1 MTAGSKPSAELFVA
15 LGVGVFCLAP
25 TVDTNNT
32 YSMLS
37 TPRSLHAFAALALP
51 VSFVVGQ
58 QVDVPAPPAA
68 LAAIQAARLA
78 AHANHLASD
87 ELGGRLTGSL
97 GQHAAAAYIED
108 HFRALG
114 LEPLGDLPDGGGARS
129 FVQRY
134 GIERT
139 FLVDGAVVSVG
150 DAQLGEAFA
159 VMGARAGE
167 VAVEGEAIWLGYG
180 STRGEEPEVPADLD
194 LAGKVA
200 LVAVKSPR
208 GQAGGELSVEQK
220 FGMSFGVLGSL
231 GRTARTLAKR
241 GAAAVLY
248 VQGEDK
254 VGLSDVLNY
263 VAVSPGKA
271 MVSPNFPGADN
282 SMGMMSRLARSGGV
296 PTLVLSTAAS
306 RQALAQLGVS
316 GAQLDAFL
324 AGEDVEVAAKAG
336 VAGAMAYEVREDD
349 EARASNV
356 CAVLRGSDPALRD
369 EAVIYSA
376 HMDHVGR
383 RMDGDVFN
391 GADDNA
397 SGSAGLLAIARAFAE
412 AEQPPRRSVI
422 FLSVSGEELG
432 LWGSQF
438 YSDHSTWPLDKLVA
452 NVNTDMIGRSG
463 PESGPMEV
471 TVTPS
476 YRHAKFSTI
485 VRDAAAFG
493 RSMGVRFSSGDKYYS
508 RSDHYNFAK
517 KGIPVVFFCN
527 GEHEDY
533 HQVSDHAD
541 KLDPEKMER
550 IARLAFWTGWH
561 VANADERPENLGKQ
575 KGW

>member
-1 MTAGSKPSAELFVA
+1 MLRTSSALPA
-15 LGVGVFCLAP
+15 I
-25 TVDTNNT
+25 
-32 YSMLS
+32 
-37 TPRSLHAFAALALP
+37 AALALISCSA
-51 VSFVVGQ
+51 VAQ
-58 QVDVPAPPAA
+58 QADVPPQPAA
-68 LAAIQAARLA
+68 MQAIQAARLA
-78 AHANHLASD
+78 AHANYLASD
-87 ELGGRLTGSL
+87 ELGGRLTGSP
-97 GQHAAAAYIED
+97 GQHAAAAYIEE

-114 LEPLGDLPDGGGARS
+114 LEPLGDVEGGDDGPRS
-129 FVQRY
+129 FLQRY
-134 GIERT
+134 GVERT
-139 FLVDGAVVSVG
+139 FLADGAAVSVG
-150 DAQLGEAFA
+150 DADLGDTFA
-159 VMGARAGE
+159 LLGARAG
-167 VAVEGEAIWLGYG
+167 AVEVDGEAVWLGYG
-180 STRGEEPEVPADLD
+180 RTRGASRDVAEDADLT
-194 LAGKVA
+194 GKVA
-200 LVAVKSPR
+200 IVAVKGPR
-208 GQAGGELSVEQK
+208 GSVGGELSVEQK

-231 GRTARTLAKR
+231 GRTARGLAKL
-241 GAAAVLY
+241 GAAAVLF

-271 MVSPNFPGADN
+271 TVSPNFPGADN
-282 SMGMMSRLARSGGV
+282 SMGMMSRLARGGGV

-306 RQALAQLGVS
+306 ARALAALGVTQ
-316 GAQLDAFL
+316 AQLQAFL
-324 AGEDVEVAAKAG
+324 ADGEAAPEGRAG
-336 VAGAMAYEVREDD
+336 VACALRYQVREDED
-349 EARASNV
+349 ARASNV

-412 AEQPPRRSVI
+412 SEQPPRRSVI

-432 LWGSQF
+432 LWGSQY
-438 YSDHSTWPLDKLVA
+438 YSDNATWPLDQLVA

-463 PESGPMEV
+463 PESGEMEV

-493 RSMGVRFSSGDKYYS
+493 DAMGVTFASGDKYYT
-508 RSDHYNFAK
+508 RSDHFNFAK

-541 KLDPEKMER
+541 KLDAKKMER

-561 VANADERPENLGKQ
+561 VANADARPQNLGKQ